1 MECHKRVKLDPAAA
15 TDYWWLGDA
24 TPETVGGNMLTVP
37 LKSFARK
44 FIHDLLA
51 EERAYDDGAATFR
64 PLVRVLFLRG
74 IRCRSWIVDSRRII
88 KFAKF
93 VFY

>member
-1 MECHKRVKLDPAAA
+1 MPATCNKPQGRVVRAMECHKRVKLDPAAA
-15 TDYWWLGDA
+15 TDYWWWGDA

-64 PLVRVLFLRG
+64 PLVRVATFFTGYSL
-74 IRCRSWIVDSRRII
+74 
-88 KFAKF
+88 
-93 VFY
+93 